1 MRMADGRAIDTASR
15 VLAADDGTNYD
26 KVAITLHWVTALLV
40 LEQFLTSFIWDYF
53 DRTTR
58 DGLQSLHTSLGVLLA
73 AVIVTRV
80 TWRLMPGHQVSS
92 LALGWVRTASKS
104 VHALLYALLLVQA
117 VLGFTIG
124 WAAGHPIHL
133 FGLPIPGP
141 IGTLPRPTRHELREI
156 HQWVGYTIVI
166 VAAGHAA
173 AALYHH
179 YKLHDRV
186 LGRMAPWVRRTAA
199 S

>member
-1 MRMADGRAIDTASR
+1 
-15 VLAADDGTNYD
+15 
-26 KVAITLHWVTALLV
+26 
-40 LEQFLTSFIWDYF
+40 
-53 DRTTR
+53 
-58 DGLQSLHTSLGVLLA
+58 
-73 AVIVTRV
+73 
-80 TWRLMPGHQVSS
+80 
-92 LALGWVRTASKS
+92 
-104 VHALLYALLLVQA
+104 

-141 IGTLPRPTRHELREI
+141 IGTLPRPMRHELREI

-166 VAAGHAA
+166 VAAGHAV

-186 LGRMAPWVRRTAA
+186 LQRMLPRHLFRFID
-199 S
+199 SN